1 MCVLLAAG
9 GWLVTAFFP
18 ALVWGQDAAYAA
30 LRGRW
35 QAVEL
40 VDNGR
45 VIPQDAIHTWIPTG
59 GQFEVIDNTIVF
71 TSSVDG
77 QRRAR
82 TFDIDAARYPREIN
96 VRADGRLYGH
106 GIYQLD
112 QGRWVICAAAADS
125 VPRPT
130 DFSAPQGSRRVL
142 LVLTR
147 ATDAPQPSG
156 VPPAATAGQTAPPA
170 TAALPAA
177 TAGQPA
183 PLAAAAQAAPPT
195 AVDVSKLPPPPD
207 LRASP
212 GTTGRL
218 LTDAEVRR
226 MLVAT
231 WKYNDAYGDFF
242 LTLADNGSFWTYRET
257 VTTSA
262 FQQVFVRAPVSSGS
276 WDLNNG
282 QVTFRCTASA
292 HRDRI
297 NQQAPYAVRSIS
309 ENDLIFVDARGQVA
323 KAVKVR

>member
-1 MCVLLAAG
+1 MRNLVIIPEKLAWQGGLGKVSNGANRIQQEGAAAMQAMSRRFLGMCVLLAAG

-82 TFDIDAARYPREIN
+82 TFDIDAARYPCEIN

-112 QGRWVICAAAADS
+112 QGRWVICAAAADG

-130 DFSAPQGSRRVL
+130 DFSAPKGRV
-142 LVLTR
+142 
-147 ATDAPQPSG
+147 G
-156 VPPAATAGQTAPPA
+156 CC
-170 TAALPAA
+170 
-177 TAGQPA
+177 
-183 PLAAAAQAAPPT
+183 
-195 AVDVSKLPPPPD
+195 
-207 LRASP
+207 
-212 GTTGRL
+212 
-218 LTDAEVRR
+218 
-226 MLVAT
+226 
-231 WKYNDAYGDFF
+231 
-242 LTLADNGSFWTYRET
+242 
-257 VTTSA
+257 
-262 FQQVFVRAPVSSGS
+262 SS
-276 WDLNNG
+276 
-282 QVTFRCTASA
+282 
-292 HRDRI
+292 
-297 NQQAPYAVRSIS
+297 
-309 ENDLIFVDARGQVA
+309 
-323 KAVKVR
+323 